1 MSNGDPG
8 GRALIYNHGLLS
20 LRFEAVFADGVAR
33 RLGLRL
39 IAVDRPGCGGSDPLP
54 GRKLLDWPWDVGV
67 LAATLRLPHF
77 HVFGVS
83 GGGPY
88 ALACA
93 NELAGTLLFEFAAKH
108 PCVARRTCSAD
119 ALAAVSA
126 DCVRRTHDGCA
137 SSADRSALREPAIR
151 AGFAKA
157 LREGARQGVGGAL
170 TDVGLY
176 GRDWGFRPEDV
187 AASAQL
193 WQGENDHTVPPNMVR
208 HLADRLAYCT
218 ARFLPGEGH
227 FSLPVQH
234 AGNIWATLAATEGV

>member
-1 MSNGDPG
+1 M
-8 GRALIYNHGLLS
+8 
-20 LRFEAVFADGVAR
+20 
-33 RLGLRL
+33 
-39 IAVDRPGCGGSDPLP
+39 
-54 GRKLLDWPWDVGV
+54 
-67 LAATLRLPHF
+67 
-77 HVFGVS
+77 
-83 GGGPY
+83 
-88 ALACA
+88 
-93 NELAGTLLFEFAAKH
+93 
-108 PCVARRTCSAD
+108 
-119 ALAAVSA
+119 
-126 DCVRRTHDGCA
+126 
-137 SSADRSALREPAIR
+137 REPAIR

-227 FSLPVQH
+227 FSLPVRH